1 MQLLLHIETAGQNC
15 SVALSN
21 ENGLIDCIEKNEAN
35 IHGSALTVFIETL
48 LAKNNLKPIDL
59 KAVAVSKGPGS
70 YTGLRIG
77 VSTAKGLCYALN
89 IPLIATDTLGS
100 LANMALSNMAANAN
114 EKFLLCPMLDARRME
129 VYTCLYDQ
137 DLNLITKVSASII
150 DENSFAEYRASQ
162 PIYFFG
168 DGAEKCKP
176 IFANDPHSFFI
187 DNLYPSASASIA
199 AAHAKFEQNMVED
212 VAYFEPFYLKE
223 FLFHK

>member
-1 MQLLLHIETAGQNC
+1 MQLILHIETAGQNC

-21 ENGLIDCIEKNEAN
+21 SNGLIDCIEKNEAN
-35 IHGSALTVFIETL
+35 IHGSVLTVFIETL
-48 LAKNNLKPIDL
+48 LAKNNFKPSDL

-100 LANMALSNMAANAN
+100 LANMAMSKIAANTN
-114 EKFLLCPMLDARRME
+114 EQFLLCPMLDARRME

-137 DLNLITKVSASII
+137 DLNLMTAVNASII
-150 DENSFAEYRASQ
+150 DENSFAEYRKSH

-168 DGAEKCKP
+168 DGAEKCKS
-176 IFANDPHSFFI
+176 IFAKDPHSFFI
-187 DNLYPSASASIA
+187 DHLYPSASASIA
-199 AAHAKFEQNMVED
+199 AAHAKFEQNLFED

-223 FLFHK
+223 FLFNK

>member
-1 MQLLLHIETAGQNC
+1 MQLLLHNETAGQNC

-21 ENGLIDCIEKNEAN
+21 ENGIIDCIEKNEAN

-48 LAKNNLKPIDL
+48 LSKNNFKPSDL

-137 DLNLITKVSASII
+137 DLNLITAVNASII

-223 FLFHK
+223 FLFNK

>member
-21 ENGLIDCIEKNEAN
+21 ENGIIDCIEKNEAN

-48 LAKNNLKPIDL
+48 LSKNNFKPSDL

-137 DLNLITKVSASII
+137 DLNLITAVNTSII

-223 FLFHK
+223 FLFNK

>member
-48 LAKNNLKPIDL
+48 LAKNNFKPSDL

-100 LANMALSNMAANAN
+100 LANMALSKITAN
-114 EKFLLCPMLDARRME
+114 EKYLLCPMLDARRME

-137 DLNLITKVSASII
+137 DLNLITGVSASII
-150 DENSFAEYRASQ
+150 DENSFAEYRTSQ

-176 IFANDPHSFFI
+176 VFANDPHSFFI
-187 DNLYPSASASIA
+187 DSLYPSASASIA
-199 AAHAKFEQNMVED
+199 AAHTKFEQNLVED

-223 FLFHK
+223 FLFNK

>member
-48 LAKNNLKPIDL
+48 LAKNNFKPSDL

-77 VSTAKGLCYALN
+77 VSTAKGLCYGLN

-100 LANMALSNMAANAN
+100 LANMALSKITAN

-137 DLNLITKVSASII
+137 DLNLITAVNASII
-150 DENSFAEYRASQ
+150 DENSFAEFRASQ

-168 DGAEKCKP
+168 DGAEKCKSV
-176 IFANDPHSFFI
+176 FANDPHSFFI

-199 AAHAKFEQNMVED
+199 AAHTKFEQNLVED

-223 FLFHK
+223 FLFNK

>member
-15 SVALSN
+15 SVALFN
-21 ENGLIDCIEKNEAN
+21 ENGIIDCIEKNEAN

-48 LAKNNLKPIDL
+48 LSKNNFKPSDL

-137 DLNLITKVSASII
+137 DLNLITAVNASII

-223 FLFHK
+223 FLFNK

>member
-137 DLNLITKVSASII
+137 DLNLITEVSASII
-150 DENSFAEYRASQ
+150 DENSFAEFRASQ

-223 FLFHK
+223 FLFNK